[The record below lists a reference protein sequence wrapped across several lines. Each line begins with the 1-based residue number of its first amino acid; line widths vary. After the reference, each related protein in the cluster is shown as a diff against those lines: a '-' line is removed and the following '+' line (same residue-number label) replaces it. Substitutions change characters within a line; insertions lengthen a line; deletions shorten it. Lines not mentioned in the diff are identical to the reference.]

1 MQQAGSQKDGQ
12 QGQEQQLQQT
22 APLET
27 DTAAAGADSM
37 QPAGTSSGS
46 DDQPNPA
53 VAAAAALPADPVSAV
68 QTELNKEAVQAIPAA
83 QGSPAGEK
91 PMNKSSKR
99 KLKKMRKAAA
109 AAEMMAAVMSGLARF
124 EVSGTEVRVEK
135 QTVALGRHR
144 ALTAF

>member
-1 MQQAGSQKDGQ
+1 MQQAGLLQDGQ
-12 QGQEQQLQQT
+12 QGQEQQLQQA
-22 APLET
+22 APLAA
-27 DTAAAGADSM
+27 DTASAAGDST
-37 QPAGTSSGS
+37 QPAGTSSGP
-46 DDQPNPA
+46 DDQPKSA
-53 VAAAAALPADPVSAV
+53 VAAAAALPADAVSAV
-68 QTELNKEAVQAIPAA
+68 QTGLSKDAVQAIPAA

-109 AAEMMAAVMSGLARF
+109 AAEMMAAVMSGLAGF

-135 QTVALGRHR
+135 QTVALGWHR